1 MVTEE
6 LSGNVE
12 AVEAKVSMGSR
23 NKLLKTRECRRV
35 SKGWGRK
42 SVGTKRLGV

>member
-23 NKLLKTRECRRV
+23 NKLLKTRECRRDGGERV
-35 SKGWGRK
+35 LEQRGWAFK
-42 SVGTKRLGV
+42 